1 MTTGQPKEI
10 WEEEGEVLAESLAGA
25 LNAAE
30 IPCEYFLYQPPNLL
44 LLSDSGLQASYGA
57 NTFGQP
63 SASQP
68 PTMSVIAYSSS
79 IATRC
84 HANPRQVPRPCRPRR
99 KV

>member
-10 WEEEGEVLAESLAGA
+10 WEFEGEVLAESLAGA

-30 IPCEYFLYQPPNLL
+30 IPCEYFLYQPPNLSCFFL
-44 LLSDSGLQASYGA
+44 TLQASYGA